1 MQILRLL
8 AARLSYR
15 EIAEELYLSLNTI
28 KWYTKNIYG
37 KLGVNKRNQAVARAR
52 ELDLL

>member
-8 AARLSYR
+8 AARLTYR

-37 KLGVNKRNQAVARAR
+37 KLEVRKRGQAVSCAQ
-52 ELDLL
+52 ELGLL